1 MDFESAIQLSISK
14 FDSPEFIQRIKEE
27 DEKMVKYLP
36 ELKRINELGFL
47 THSSQA
53 GHHSFGFSKL
63 LQTDYE
69 ERQRAY
75 VFGYLPHSVAL
86 KFIPYFNCYTD
97 KNAMIIPIYSSYLL
111 SSKLDIPLTIVVS
124 ENNINVQTHM
134 APFITIDY
142 EVVQRNE
149 LNLSISD
156 SCVYVFCWDSKW
168 CRNACKEDGL
178 FLQIIRILQQIN

>member
-1 MDFESAIQLSISK
+1 
-14 FDSPEFIQRIKEE
+14 
-27 DEKMVKYLP
+27 
-36 ELKRINELGFL
+36 
-47 THSSQA
+47 
-53 GHHSFGFSKL
+53 
-63 LQTDYE
+63 
-69 ERQRAY
+69 
-75 VFGYLPHSVAL
+75 
-86 KFIPYFNCYTD
+86 
-97 KNAMIIPIYSSYLL
+97 MIIPIYSSYLL

-156 SCVYVFCWDSKW
+156 SCVYVFCWDSKL